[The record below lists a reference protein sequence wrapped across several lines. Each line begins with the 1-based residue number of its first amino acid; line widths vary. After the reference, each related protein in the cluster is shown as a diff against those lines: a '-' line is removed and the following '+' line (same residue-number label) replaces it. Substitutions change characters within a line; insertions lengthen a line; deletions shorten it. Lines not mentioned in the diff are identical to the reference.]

1 MIPRCCLLCPPDSRN
16 VWKFSSPSSGNK
28 YLLTASLSNLSP
40 FSNLSVSFSAQRT
53 FPSPETGSQT
63 FTSSLQLRHTN
74 QNPWSSSAQTHTCS
88 TPPPAG
94 SWDAAFSWPTGK
106 GGGAW
111 LWQSPFRDSASEPL
125 FLCPP
130 PGKYSLGLIPIGP

>member
-106 GGGAW
+106 GGELGFGSLPSVTLPLSPCFSARLLGNI
-111 LWQSPFRDSASEPL
+111 LWASSP
-125 FLCPP
+125 
-130 PGKYSLGLIPIGP
+130 